1 MGLQLLFRRFLGPQ
15 LVAYPTSINSSSVDD
30 ERRGQGRGREG
41 QKAKEKQEKKEKDEA
56 IKVFV
61 NSVSLDDVI
70 WDDDESKSILIGK
83 SAQAR

>member
-1 MGLQLLFRRFLGPQ
+1 MSCIEVRVCHNVIKTEVRH
-15 LVAYPTSINSSSVDD
+15 

-83 SAQAR
+83 SAQGR

>member
-1 MGLQLLFRRFLGPQ
+1 MM
-15 LVAYPTSINSSSVDD
+15 SD
-30 ERRGQGRGREG
+30 EDKGEAERAK
-41 QKAKEKQEKKEKDEA
+41 KAKEKQEKKEKDEA